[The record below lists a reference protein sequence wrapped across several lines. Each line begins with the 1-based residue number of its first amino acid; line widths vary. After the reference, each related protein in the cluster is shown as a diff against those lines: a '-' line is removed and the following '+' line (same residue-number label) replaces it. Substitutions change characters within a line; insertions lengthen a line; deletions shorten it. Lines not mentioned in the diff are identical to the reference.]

1 MDAPPLLSVATPP
14 ARRTASLQESGAPE
28 QKVQLQTVVREG
40 REVDLTVAAAPLQ
53 PGDIALRIPEH
64 LIVTLDRVLEDNT
77 LAELLTTGKLSGEHP
92 ASPKKAWCQA
102 VAQHPPLP
110 VLVPLLAGRTG
121 AGHNATLLFLSVL
134 RPCAELACLTLY
146 LAYEKKRG
154 TEGCW
159 YRFIKEL
166 DRMQG
171 RGSQVRGSFHQ
182 HATSAQA
189 LQPGLAALIPL
200 EALDADVTD
209 GREEPC
215 LLSSS

>member
-1 MDAPPLLSVATPP
+1 
-14 ARRTASLQESGAPE
+14 
-28 QKVQLQTVVREG
+28 
-40 REVDLTVAAAPLQ
+40 LTVAAAPLQ

-92 ASPKKAWCQA
+92 ASPKKPGPSCHAAPTSACSRAAACGAHWCWPQR
-102 VAQHPPLP
+102 H
-110 VLVPLLAGRTG
+110 LVV
-121 AGHNATLLFLSVL
+121 LSVL
-134 RPCAELACLTLY
+134 RPYAELACLTLY

-171 RGSQVRGSFHQ
+171 RGSQVRGGHQ

-189 LQPGLAALIPL
+189 LQPAWLHCCPL